1 MEAEAITPEQ
11 QQQVY
16 EELAKLTRYSQA
28 REDGA
33 GNIIGVGFTNHPSL
47 AEDDEPEGAY
57 PGLNDAA
64 MEKLSRLP
72 WLESIALQSQPLTD
86 SGYQLIGLLPR
97 IEAVT
102 ISDPVYQPG
111 LSHAYVMSLENLKE
125 QLEILELEQSQAID
139 NSALPLLWGYPKLR
153 FLAVDG
159 VSADDSVV
167 EFARGT
173 PALTGLE
180 LWNTALSDDDLHA
193 LVNAAQGLEYLL
205 ISPAPGDPDNPDGPR
220 LTAASL
226 RHLKELPNLRFLALE
241 GRSFLPLPFEN
252 GLEHLAD
259 IPNLENVSY
268 PRVRAGMDEGVPED
282 VTSRLQ
288 EAAPNLKISDDRLD
302 RPTILGY
309 DWRLGIL

>member
-1 MEAEAITPEQ
+1 
-11 QQQVY
+11 
-16 EELAKLTRYSQA
+16 
-28 REDGA
+28 
-33 GNIIGVGFTNHPSL
+33 
-47 AEDDEPEGAY
+47 
-57 PGLNDAA
+57 
-64 MEKLSRLP
+64 
-72 WLESIALQSQPLTD
+72 
-86 SGYQLIGLLPR
+86 
-97 IEAVT
+97 
-102 ISDPVYQPG
+102 
-111 LSHAYVMSLENLKE
+111 MSLENLKE